1 VLLLGL
7 DGLWGG
13 AGWEKVRH
21 EAAEDD
27 SEFHSVGGRWARWSG
42 LKAGPGEHEQWK
54 VDDGSCFFFY
64 ISGRKPHG
72 LAQPTCLPSLC
83 AIPAF
88 GRRWRKAGLGVTDNE
103 MRAWPGPGPRADAL
117 ARQQSPPSRID
128 PKMQIISGSP

>member
-42 LKAGPGEHEQWK
+42 LKAGPGEHEQWRLTTALASSFIYQAGSPTASHSQR
-54 VDDGSCFFFY
+54 VCLPCVQFRPSDDVG
-64 ISGRKPHG
+64 GRPAWALRTMRCVHG
-72 LAQPTCLPSLC
+72 LAR
-83 AIPAF
+83 A
-88 GRRWRKAGLGVTDNE
+88 RVRMHWRDSSHPLLELIQKC
-103 MRAWPGPGPRADAL
+103 R
-117 ARQQSPPSRID
+117 
-128 PKMQIISGSP
+128 